1 MNEQQKAFAKETIDE
16 YQSEVNDLYYKINR
30 NGVFA
35 FCGLGMA
42 IAILA
47 VGGELTPSE
56 TIDNVIAVLSGASVI
71 TNGISAVKRIVR
83 REALEQRI
91 REIEY
96 DLTMDDLSSEDKPKV
111 YQKTHQVEK
120 K

>member
-56 TIDNVIAVLSGASVI
+56 TVDNVVAVLSGASVI

-83 REALEQRI
+83 REALKQRI

-96 DLTMDDLSSEDKPKV
+96 DLTMDDLSTDKPKV
-111 YQKTHQVEK
+111 YQKTPTIEK

>member
-1 MNEQQKAFAKETIDE
+1 MNEQQRQLAEQLINE
-16 YQSEVNDLYYKINR
+16 YQNETNDLYYKINR

-42 IAILA
+42 IAIFA
-47 VGGELTPSE
+47 VGGELTTNE
-56 TIDNVIAVLSGASVI
+56 IVDNLIGITSGASVI
-71 TNGISAVKRIVR
+71 VNGISAVKRIVR
-83 REALEQRI
+83 KEALEQRI

-96 DLTMDDLSSEDKPKV
+96 DLAMDELSTDKPKV
-111 YQKTHQVEK
+111 YQKTINDK